1 MVISILKKKVK
12 VKMLVFQSCSALRD
26 PKGCSPPGSSVHGI
40 LQARNT
46 GVGCPCPPPGYLPGP
61 GIKPGSPEL
70 MADSLPSESL
80 MKYYIF
86 VIG

>member
-1 MVISILKKKVK
+1 MHAKSLQLCPSLCNA
-12 VKMLVFQSCSALRD
+12 M
-26 PKGCSPPGSSVHGI
+26 GCFLPAFSVCGI

-70 MADSLPSESL
+70 MADSLPSEPL